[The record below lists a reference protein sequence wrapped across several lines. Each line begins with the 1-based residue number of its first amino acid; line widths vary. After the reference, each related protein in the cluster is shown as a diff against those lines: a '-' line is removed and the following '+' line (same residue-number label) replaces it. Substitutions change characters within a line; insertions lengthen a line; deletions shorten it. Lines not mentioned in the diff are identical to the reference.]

1 MSMPRPLPD
10 PSAANSVWIETE
22 PAGVEEN
29 LALDEA
35 ILDELHGELH
45 GESVE
50 ESSAPAASGESVR
63 GPAAS
68 RCVRLWTP
76 NETVIVVGSSSRLD
90 EEVDRAACRRLGA
103 RIVRRPSGGA
113 TVVLGPGCVVY
124 SVIERL
130 SADMPS
136 IDRLHERFLAPLCA
150 ALGRRGIAAV
160 RRGTSDLVVGD
171 RKFSGNA
178 LRVKKRAVLY
188 HGTFL
193 DAFDLSLIDA
203 LLPHPPREPDY
214 RGSRPHRD
222 FLTNVGLGPD
232 SIREAVR
239 EAFGAAS
246 VSGWFPQAR
255 VEALL
260 ASRYRRADWTERL

>member
-1 MSMPRPLPD
+1 MPTPLREPQ
-10 PSAANSVWIETE
+10 AAAAVWIETE
-22 PAGVEEN
+22 PVGVEEN

-35 ILDELHGELH
+35 ILDELHGESPE
-45 GESVE
+45 GPSP
-50 ESSAPAASGESVR
+50 AAASGEAGR
-63 GPAAS
+63 GPDAS
-68 RCVRLWTP
+68 RCVRVWTP
-76 NETVIVVGSSSRLD
+76 RETVVVVGSSSRLD
-90 EEVDRAACRRLGA
+90 EEVDRDACRRLSA
-103 RIVRRPSGGA
+103 KIVRRPSGGA
-113 TVVLGPGCVVY
+113 TIVLGPGCVVY

-150 ALGRRGIAAV
+150 AFARRGLPAV

-171 RKFSGNA
+171 RKFSGNS

-193 DAFDLSLIDA
+193 DAFDLSLIDS

-222 FLTNVGLGPD
+222 FLTNVGLGLG

-239 EAFGAAS
+239 EAFGAS
-246 VSGWFPQAR
+246 RVSRWFPRDR
-255 VEALL
+255 VESLL

>member
-1 MSMPRPLPD
+1 MSMPTSLPEPQD
-10 PSAANSVWIETE
+10 AGSVWIGTE

-35 ILDELHGELH
+35 ILDELHGESPE
-45 GESVE
+45 GPSP
-50 ESSAPAASGESVR
+50 AAASGEDGR
-63 GPAAS
+63 GPAAT
-68 RCVRLWTP
+68 RCVRVWTP
-76 NETVIVVGSSSRLD
+76 RETVVVVGSSSRLE
-90 EEVDRAACRRLGA
+90 EEVDRDACRRLGA

-113 TVVLGPGCVVY
+113 TIVLGPGCVVY
-124 SVIERL
+124 SVVERL

-136 IDRLHERFLAPLCA
+136 IDRLHERFLAPLCEA
-150 ALGRRGIAAV
+150 FGRRGLSAV

-171 RKFSGNA
+171 RKFSGNS

-193 DAFDLSLIDA
+193 DAFDLSLIDS

-222 FLTNVGLGPD
+222 FLTNVGLGLGNI
-232 SIREAVR
+232 SEAVR
-239 EAFGAAS
+239 EAFGPCR
-246 VSGWFPQAR
+246 VSHWFPADR
-255 VEALL
+255 VESLL
-260 ASRYRRADWTERL
+260 ASRYRLTDWTERL

>member
-1 MSMPRPLPD
+1 MSMPTPLREPQTV
-10 PSAANSVWIETE
+10 ASVWIETE

-35 ILDELHGELH
+35 ILDELHGETQ
-45 GESVE
+45 E
-50 ESSAPAASGESVR
+50 ESSAAASSGESVG

-76 NETVIVVGSSSRLD
+76 RETVVVVGSSSRLD
-90 EEVDRAACRRLGA
+90 EEVDRDACLRLGA

-113 TVVLGPGCVVY
+113 TIVLGPGCVVY

-136 IDRLHERFLAPLCA
+136 IDRLHERFLEPLCA
-150 ALGRRGIAAV
+150 ALGRRGVAAV

-171 RKFSGNA
+171 RKFSGNS

-232 SIREAVR
+232 TIREAVR

-246 VSGWFPQAR
+246 VSSWFPASR
-255 VEALL
+255 VESLL
-260 ASRYRRADWTERL
+260 ANRYRRADWTERL